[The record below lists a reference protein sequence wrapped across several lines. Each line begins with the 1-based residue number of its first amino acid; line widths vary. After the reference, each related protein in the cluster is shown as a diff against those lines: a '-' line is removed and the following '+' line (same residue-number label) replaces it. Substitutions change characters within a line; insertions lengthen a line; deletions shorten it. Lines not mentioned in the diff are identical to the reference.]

1 MAPKDVYTTLRGQL
15 GKDKIAAPRP
25 GELKYLTAQSAA
37 LVPAVQV
44 FPEDAKDIATILQ
57 TARDQQVPFAVKAG
71 GHGVYA
77 GASSIQDGILIDL
90 SRINSVKVAPD
101 RKSVFVGA
109 GAKWGDVYGR
119 LDALGVSV
127 PGGRISTVG
136 VGGLTLGGG
145 ISFAASRRGLACD
158 NVKSYEQIVLADGN
172 IVTATRASHPD
183 LFWALRGA
191 GTNFGVV
198 TTFEFVAF
206 EQGQIWGGV
215 KQYLEDSEAEAVA
228 LLDQFCKSQD
238 PSSSSADVYAEAFII
253 TAYVAP
259 MGKFVTTAV
268 LSHGQPREDPP
279 VFDGFKALPSI
290 ASSTRVRS
298 IADLSVELNAN
309 NPHGL
314 RQRWPIANI
323 PAKRSKTL
331 ALAVKS
337 DVVVLN
343 EVMEI
348 YKDIINP
355 HRDTIKD
362 FVPAILL
369 QPLLPRMLP
378 ADETENPL
386 GISRKDGPLFD
397 PSDDDLV
404 ESLARTFTQRV
415 TETATAHNKFHR
427 YVYLNYAAGDQ
438 DVFASYGE
446 ENLARLVRVSEKY
459 DPQGVFTR
467 LRPGYINL
475 ARSGHR
481 KRVGDP
487 MIEQDIEVLSLKN
500 DFQEE
505 KRLKYPPRV

>member
-1 MAPKDVYTTLRGQL
+1 MAPKDVYTTLHDRL
-15 GKDKIAAPRP
+15 GKDKVAAPQP
-25 GELKYLTAQSAA
+25 GELKYFTAQSAA
-37 LVPAVQV
+37 QVPAVQV

-57 TARDQQVPFAVKAG
+57 TARDQQIPFAVKAG

-90 SRINSVKVAPD
+90 SRIDWVKVAPD

-145 ISFAASRRGLACD
+145 ISFAASRFGLACD
-158 NVKSYEQIVLADGN
+158 NVKSYEVVLADGN
-172 IVTATRASHPD
+172 IVTATRESHPD

-198 TTFEFVAF
+198 TTFEFAAF

-215 KQYLEDSEAEAVA
+215 KQYLEDSEAEAIA
-228 LLDQFCKSQD
+228 LLDQFCRNQD
-238 PSSSSADVYAEAFII
+238 PSSSSADIYAEAFII
-253 TAYVAP
+253 TAFVAP

-314 RQRWPIANI
+314 R
-323 PAKRSKTL
+323 SKTL

-337 DVVVLN
+337 DVGVLN
-343 EVMEI
+343 EVMAI

-355 HRDTIKD
+355 HRDTVKD

-369 QPLLPRMLP
+369 QPLLPRMLL

-386 GISRKDGPLFD
+386 GISREDGPLFVISLLWSWTD
-397 PSDDDLV
+397 PSDDDIV
-404 ESLARTFTQRV
+404 ESLARAFTQRV
-415 TETATAHNKFHR
+415 TATATAQNKFHR
-427 YVYLNYAAGDQ
+427 YIYLNYAAGDQ

-459 DPQGVFTR
+459 DPQGVFTK

-481 KRVGDP
+481 K
-487 MIEQDIEVLSLKN
+487 
-500 DFQEE
+500 
-505 KRLKYPPRV
+505 

>member
-1 MAPKDVYTTLRGQL
+1 MAPKDVYTTLHDTL
-15 GKDKIAAPRP
+15 GKDKVAAPQP
-25 GELKYLTAQSAA
+25 GELKYFTAQSAA

-44 FPEDAKDIATILQ
+44 FPEDAKDIVTILQ
-57 TARDQQVPFAVKAG
+57 TVRDQQIPFAVKAG

-90 SRINSVKVAPD
+90 SKIDGVKVAPD

-119 LDALGVSV
+119 LDTQGVSV

-145 ISFAASRRGLACD
+145 ISFAASRFGLACD
-158 NVKSYEQIVLADGN
+158 NVKSYERVVLADGN
-172 IVTATRASHPD
+172 IVTATRESHPD

-198 TTFEFVAF
+198 TTFEFAAF
-206 EQGQIWGGV
+206 EQGRIWGGV
-215 KQYLEDSEAEAVA
+215 KQYLEDSEAETIA
-228 LLDQFCKSQD
+228 LLDQFCKNQD
-238 PSSSSADVYAEAFII
+238 PSSSSADIYAEAFII

-314 RQRWPIANI
+314 
-323 PAKRSKTL
+323 
-331 ALAVKS
+331 S
-337 DVVVLN
+337 DVGVLN
-343 EVMEI
+343 QVMAI

-355 HRDTIKD
+355 HRDTVKD

-378 ADETENPL
+378 SDETENPL

-415 TETATAHNKFHR
+415 TATATAQNKFHR

-446 ENLARLVRVSEKY
+446 ENLTRLVRVSEKY
-459 DPQGVFTR
+459 DPQGVFTT
-467 LRPGYINL
+467 LRSGYINL

-481 KRVGDP
+481 K
-487 MIEQDIEVLSLKN
+487 
-500 DFQEE
+500 
-505 KRLKYPPRV
+505 